1 MKRDKNSKAA
11 LLRRLAAWD
20 RHDRVMRREI
30 NRLREEVADLERI
43 RRGLDSTVATQEYML
58 KQIRREMNKRTRVLI
73 DLVAHNIE
81 KPL

>member
-1 MKRDKNSKAA
+1 MRDKNSKAA
-11 LLRRLAAWD
+11 LLRRLTAWD

-30 NRLREEVADLERI
+30 NRLREEVNDLERI

-58 KQIRREMNKRTRVLI
+58 KQIRRELNKRTRVLI